1 MGNVQ
6 VQYKQRRGAN
16 EAGTDVT
23 DPKDFFTEML
33 SDEQGK
39 FDGLKAA
46 YDGLDADK
54 QDTFK
59 SFFDGDDVMQS
70 KQRFSMWLN
79 ENESDSGY
87 LGEVKGKVEEFCAGM

>member
-16 EAGTDVT
+16 EAGTEVT
-23 DPKDFFTEML
+23 DPKDFFTELL

-39 FDGLKAA
+39 FDDFKTA

-54 QDTFK
+54 QAELK
-59 SFFDGDDVMQS
+59 SFFDDDDVMQS
-70 KQRFSMWLN
+70 KQRFTMWLN

-87 LGEVKGKVEEFCAGM
+87 LGEVKGKVETFCASM